1 MRQKCVIHVKEA
13 SQECEE
19 NANWRKKPHYPGS
32 YYPCPPSIIANC
44 PQKMIVEKGK
54 ENCFDAVKNSD
65 AEQRYKTPC
74 FAVSAKGTKTHLS
87 SISLSDSFPHDMAK
101 SPVTSGFFVF
111 WRSEK
116 RMDPHAK
123 KAAGNRKRTRK
134 RDRKTQTD
142 RYRKRTIRHG
152 MWRRKSDQNPRSR

>member
-1 MRQKCVIHVKEA
+1 MPTRSFRRSA
-13 SQECEE
+13 RFADNDLTDARECDMVTLLR
-19 NANWRKKPHYPGS
+19 AYP
-32 YYPCPPSIIANC
+32 YPCPPSIILHC

-152 MWRRKSDQNPRSR
+152 M